1 MKKTLLISFVMIF
14 LIGLANAQTYSY
26 DVVTKANYTQIKTAM
41 NFSILGVYVK
51 DNVTNPFITIVYKY
65 DNYLYNRTSNKFYSN
80 SNRKQLIIN
89 GEDYNNCRLIDT
101 AQNCKDIVIKSR
113 LINTMDLTI
122 RNQMT
127 YINSTINY
135 QNKFAYKS
143 EVNNILTWLRSL
155 I

>member
-1 MKKTLLISFVMIF
+1 MKKILLISFVMIF

-89 GEDYNNCRLIDT
+89 TEDYNNCRLNYDSTI
-101 AQNCKDIVIKSR
+101 CKDLIIKAR
-113 LINTMDLTI
+113 LQNTMDSI
-122 RNQMT
+122 IKNQIS

-135 QNKFAYKS
+135 QNRFTYKT
-143 EVNNILTWLRSL
+143 EITNILTWLRSL